1 MKHLGAAAA
10 APHSAAPRDTR
21 AAARPR
27 DGTGAPGT
35 AVAPSLRV
43 TLPRLRTDAPPE
55 YERLQR
61 SRSLLL
67 LDQARIQAW
76 QRLLFVE
83 CGDGWIVEE
92 AWRRARRGYAC
103 GVDTSAAL
111 VARATALRGVPGALE
126 FKTWD
131 GSRLSFPTAFF
142 QAVMATLPWDQC
154 ADASAAL
161 GEMYRVLQPG
171 GDIYLLS
178 PPDLAASLVA
188 TLRSVGF
195 QEAGELTR
203 CAVDLAGGEYP
214 TWAITHA
221 RAAPPP
227 DTCGR
232 A

>member
-1 MKHLGAAAA
+1 MKHLGAVAV
-10 APHSAAPRDTR
+10 APHSAPRRDTR
-21 AAARPR
+21 DAARPL
-27 DGTGAPGT
+27 DGTRAPGT
-35 AVAPSLRV
+35 TVAPSRRV

-111 VARATALRGVPGALE
+111 VARATALRAVPGALE

-131 GSRLSFPTAFF
+131 GSRLSFPAAFF
-142 QAVMATLPWDQC
+142 QAVMATLPWDQRE
-154 ADASAAL
+154 DARAPL

-171 GDIYLLS
+171 GEIYLLS
-178 PPDLAASLVA
+178 SPDLVPSLVA
-188 TLRSVGF
+188 TLGSVGF
-195 QEAGELTR
+195 QEACELTR
-203 CAVDLAGGEYP
+203 CAVDLSGGAYA
-214 TWAITHA
+214 TFVITHA
-221 RAAPPP
+221 RAAPAP